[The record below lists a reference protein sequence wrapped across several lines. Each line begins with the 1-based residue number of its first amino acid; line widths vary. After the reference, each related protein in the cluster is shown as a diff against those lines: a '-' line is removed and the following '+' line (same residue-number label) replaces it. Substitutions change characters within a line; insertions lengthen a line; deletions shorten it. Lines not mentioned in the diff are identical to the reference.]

1 MAKFSKNNIK
11 LKYGVKTFEETKRT
25 YDWIEKAA
33 LKWGGENV
41 QIKSE
46 FLFDLGDITCS
57 TEGIKEFIETVYGAS
72 DYRLTSFDIYI
83 EDGSQRISLHYL
95 HSLSIYTGSKV
106 ELENFLS
113 ILEKSDLD
121 KKTETPQINY
131 IENQTNIDNHN
142 GGTII
147 QGNNNVVATNNSKVN
162 LNGTRKESK
171 LKKWLIAIGQN
182 LLSNWI
188 WYLLTIGITAL
199 IAYFA
204 TKG

>member
-1 MAKFSKNNIK
+1 MAKFSKYNIK
-11 LKYGVKTFEETKRT
+11 LKYGVKTFKETKRT

-57 TEGIKEFIETVYGAS
+57 AEGIKEFIETAYGAS
-72 DYRLTSFDIYI
+72 DYRLTSFNIYF

-95 HSLSIYTGSKV
+95 HNLSIHTESKV

-113 ILEKSDLD
+113 ILEKTDLD
-121 KKTETPQINY
+121 EKTETPQINY
-131 IENQTNIDNHN
+131 IENQTNIDNPN

-147 QGNNNVVATNNSKVN
+147 QGNNNVVATNNSKIN
-162 LNGTRKESK
+162 LNSPRKESK
-171 LKKWLIAIGQN
+171 FKKWLIAIGQN

-188 WYLLTIGITAL
+188 WYLLTIGITAI